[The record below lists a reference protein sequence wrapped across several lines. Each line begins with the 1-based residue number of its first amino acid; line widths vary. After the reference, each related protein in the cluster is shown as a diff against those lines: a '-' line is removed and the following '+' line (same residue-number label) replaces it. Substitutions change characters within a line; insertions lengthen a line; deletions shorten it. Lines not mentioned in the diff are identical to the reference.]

1 MKINK
6 SRIKYIAYELQTVN
20 FVQQAIVCLFVAK
33 AGYTS
38 SARRRCLF
46 SLERVKHG
54 LGILLNIRS
63 LVVARK
69 WHQADR
75 ICCDLAQV
83 ISPE

>member
-46 SLERVKHG
+46 PLERVKHG

-63 LVVARK
+63 LT
-69 WHQADR
+69 D
-75 ICCDLAQV
+75 IDTT
-83 ISPE
+83 